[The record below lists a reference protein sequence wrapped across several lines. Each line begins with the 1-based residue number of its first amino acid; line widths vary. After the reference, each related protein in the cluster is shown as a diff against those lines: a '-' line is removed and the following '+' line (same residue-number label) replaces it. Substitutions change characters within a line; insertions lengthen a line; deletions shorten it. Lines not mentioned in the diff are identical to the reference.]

1 MSTLATLIRSA
12 LRATAT
18 VAAAAALTLPAA
30 AVSAADNN
38 GAPRRGALDVT
49 RYDVTDPNFG
59 NMRVASMSIPA
70 GWRATSQVRW
80 DFGSANYP
88 VHISTHVESPD
99 GKMWIDLLPMDAV
112 YWMDRMYQGIP
123 VGQRSFG
130 AVYAPNAGIDAA
142 MQKLVVEAARGKM
155 PGFQIT
161 KRQPI
166 DAARMASAFNLPQL
180 RGEAMTMHVRYQRNG
195 APAEED
201 FFSFYTAV
209 QTLSSTG
216 PQGTGHEYHRMLA
229 LSHSVGAVDGLL
241 PSAYPLLATVASSI
255 RPDEAYQ
262 QHIMAVRQRLA
273 QQSDANSKRNYAG
286 IAAAGARSRA
296 ISANNDAMIASMDR
310 NRAAQNRADA
320 SRRAAAGGG
329 GGGSSD
335 SFSQMIRG
343 TTRMSDPYW
352 GTSEHDS
359 NYSYHWTDSQ
369 GNYRA
374 SNDASFNP
382 NAGAGGGANWQRMEA
397 GR

>member
-1 MSTLATLIRSA
+1 MTSLDRFFRPAC
-12 LRATAT
+12 
-18 VAAAAALTLPAA
+18 AAAALTFACAA
-30 AVSAADNN
+30 AAAEGNP
-38 GAPRRGALDVT
+38 ALRPGALDVT
-49 RYDVTDPNFG
+49 RYDITDPNFG
-59 NMRVASMSIPA
+59 NMRVASISIPA
-70 GWRATSQVRW
+70 GWRAQSQVRW
-80 DFGSANYP
+80 DFSSANYP
-88 VHISTHVESPD
+88 VRVSTHVESPD
-99 GKMWIDLLPMDAV
+99 GKMWIDLLPIDAV

-130 AVYAPNAGIDAA
+130 AVYAPNASIDAA

-155 PGFQIT
+155 PNFQIT
-161 KRQPI
+161 ARHSI
-166 DAARMASAFNLPQL
+166 DAARMASAFHLPQL
-180 RGEAMTMHVRYQRNG
+180 RGEAMTMRVRYQRNG
-195 APAEED
+195 ALAEED

-216 PQGTGHEYHRMLA
+216 PQGTGHEFHRMLA

-262 QHIMAVRQRLA
+262 QHIAAVRQKLA
-273 QQSDANSKRNYAG
+273 QQSDANSRRNYAG

-310 NRAAQNRADA
+310 QRAVQNRADA
-320 SRRAAAGGG
+320 SQRAAAGRADPN
-329 GGGSSD
+329 D

-343 TTRMSDPYW
+343 TTRMADPYW
-352 GTSEHDS
+352 GSSERDS

-374 SNDASFNP
+374 SNDAGFNP
-382 NAGAGGGANWQRMEA
+382 NVGAGGGANWQRMETA
-397 GR
+397 R